1 MIMKRNVNGLI
12 RYYRI
17 DLLLNL
23 FGEWMVIRTF
33 GSVKHSIPTRVITTI
48 YPEKIDAQTA
58 YEALIRKKEQKGYR
72 P

>member
-1 MIMKRNVNGLI
+1 
-12 RYYRI
+12 
-17 DLLLNL
+17 
-23 FGEWMVIRTF
+23 MVIRTF

>member
-1 MIMKRNVNGLI
+1 MILKRSVNGLM

-17 DLLLNL
+17 DLFLNL

-33 GSVKHSIPTRVITTI
+33 GSINHSLPTGVITKV
-48 YPEKIDAQTA
+48 YAEQVDAQKA
-58 YEALIRKKEQKGYR
+58 YEALICQKELKGYR

>member
-1 MIMKRNVNGLI
+1 MILKRSVNGLI

-33 GSVKHSIPTRVITTI
+33 GSIKYSVPTRVITTI

-58 YEALIRKKEQKGYR
+58 YEALICKKELKGYR